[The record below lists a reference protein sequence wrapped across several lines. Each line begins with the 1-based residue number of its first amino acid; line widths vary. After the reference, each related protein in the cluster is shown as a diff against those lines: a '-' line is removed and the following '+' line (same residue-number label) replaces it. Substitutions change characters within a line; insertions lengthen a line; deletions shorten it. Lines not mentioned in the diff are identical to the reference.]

1 MEMKISGFDF
11 TSAPCL
17 AKLIIVDPFGRAGQ
31 ICHKRFPIKKE
42 IWDIGAIRENLSDRT
57 QN

>member
-1 MEMKISGFDF
+1 MKISGFDF

-42 IWDIGAIRENLSDRT
+42 IWDIGAIGENLSDRT